1 MKSQGFYSVLAA
13 ALVLSLGLA
22 LSNASEAATPAASQT
37 TNDLSERL
45 ADGRHVLLM
54 RHAYAPGV
62 GDPAGYALDRC
73 DTQRQLDAQGRAQA
87 VRIGRWLAEQGVAR
101 ARVYSSIWCRCRQT
115 AELLA
120 LGTVEIESSLA
131 SFFDQPGRAAASN
144 RALQNFIAANL
155 RARPT
160 QPLILVTH
168 HVNIREFMGRD
179 IGSGDMVLVRVDAQ
193 GRMLDYRLYP
203 SP

>member
-1 MKSQGFYSVLAA
+1 
-13 ALVLSLGLA
+13 
-22 LSNASEAATPAASQT
+22 
-37 TNDLSERL
+37 
-45 ADGRHVLLM
+45 VLLM

-179 IGSGDMVLVRVDAQ
+179 IGSGDMVLVRVDSQ

>member
-1 MKSQGFYSVLAA
+1 MKSRGFFSVLAG
-13 ALVLSLGLA
+13 ALVLWLGFALGGASL
-22 LSNASEAATPAASQT
+22 ATSA
-37 TNDLSERL
+37 LSERL
-45 ADGRHVLLM
+45 AERLAERLTDGRHVLLM

-73 DTQRQLDAQGRAQA
+73 DSQRQLDAQGRAQA
-87 VRIGRWLAEQGVAR
+87 VGIGRWLGEQGVAR

-120 LGTVEIESSLA
+120 LGPVEIEPSLA
-131 SFFDQPGRAAASN
+131 SFFDAPGRAADSN
-144 RALQNFIAANL
+144 RALQAFIAANL

-168 HVNIREFMGRD
+168 HVNIRQFMGRD

>member
-22 LSNASEAATPAASQT
+22 LSNASEAATPAPSQT

-87 VRIGRWLAEQGVAR
+87 VRIGRWLGEQGVAR
-101 ARVYSSIWCRCRQT
+101 ARVLSSIWCRCRQT

-160 QPLILVTH
+160 QPL
-168 HVNIREFMGRD
+168 RCPR
-179 IGSGDMVLVRVDAQ
+179 
-193 GRMLDYRLYP
+193 
-203 SP
+203 

>member
-1 MKSQGFYSVLAA
+1 M
-13 ALVLSLGLA
+13 
-22 LSNASEAATPAASQT
+22 E
-37 TNDLSERL
+37 
-45 ADGRHVLLM
+45 
-54 RHAYAPGV
+54 
-62 GDPAGYALDRC
+62 
-73 DTQRQLDAQGRAQA
+73 
-87 VRIGRWLAEQGVAR
+87 
-101 ARVYSSIWCRCRQT
+101 
-115 AELLA
+115 ELLA
-120 LGTVEIESSLA
+120 LGPVEIEASLA

-155 RARPT
+155 RARLT

>member
-1 MKSQGFYSVLAA
+1 MSLPRFFSVLAS
-13 ALVLSLGLA
+13 ALVLSLGFA
-22 LSNASEAATPAASQT
+22 LGNASLAA
-37 TNDLSERL
+37 NELSERL
-45 ADGRHVLLM
+45 AERLSDGRHVLLM

-73 DTQRQLDAQGRAQA
+73 DSQRQLDATGRAQA
-87 VRIGRWLAEQGVAR
+87 VRIGRWLGEQGVAR

-120 LGTVEIESSLA
+120 LGPVEIEPSLA
-131 SFFDQPGRAAASN
+131 SFFDAPGRAAGSN
-144 RALQNFIAANL
+144 RVLQNFIAANL
-155 RARPT
+155 RAQPG

-193 GRMLDYRLYP
+193 GRMLDHRLYP